1 MKLNSVV
8 LVWFFLFSTFLIL
21 FSLWLLAPHTE
32 TTGAKIVNANN
43 AELGSE
49 KPPVERPVAV
59 STVGPPAASSAT
71 SADDP
76 FFVFNN
82 GSLVD
87 FFQGDQFFGSQD
99 KVGVDSTVM
108 NAYSL
113 QTDDFLYIGSL
124 NADREQFLA
133 TQGTILN
140 NPNRK
145 WHVNIIE
152 TGVVGGDVRVQVIGT
167 VGMDVAHNGGI
178 RMGIEGEVDEIWK
191 LDLVGTQPTLLERT
205 IKYHNG
211 VATHAES
218 PPLVLPPSGPGV
230 LITN

>member
-1 MKLNSVV
+1 MKMNSVV
-8 LVWFFLFSTFLIL
+8 FALICLLSTFFIL
-21 FSLWLLAPHTE
+21 FSIWVLAPHSE
-32 TTGAKIVNANN
+32 TTDAKTVNSNKT
-43 AELGSE
+43 ELGSE
-49 KPPVERPVAV
+49 KSPGERPVAV
-59 STVGPPAASSAT
+59 LTFGPAAASNTT

-87 FFQGDQFFGSQD
+87 FFQGFQSFGGQD

-140 NPNRK
+140 NANRK
-145 WHVNIIE
+145 WHVTIIE
-152 TGVVGGDVRVQVIGT
+152 TGVVGGDVRVHVTGS

-205 IKYHNG
+205 TGYHNG

-218 PPLVLPPSGPGV
+218 PPFVSPPSGAGV